1 MRFGGYADLG
11 GYADMATM
19 ELWVVFLLIGGF
31 LVTVEIAILQMAVGW
46 VFALGLGALIAG
58 VVGYWVPD
66 MPLSGFLAIMSACFI
81 GVFFILRA
89 YRRRPE
95 AGGDMS
101 GPSQAVDPTCLGQV
115 VDITQSV
122 SSRTPGLVQWS
133 GAQWTA
139 LAAADD
145 ETEIVIKTG
154 DQGRITGARGNTLI
168 IEPVKEH

>member
-11 GYADMATM
+11 GYADMPMM
-19 ELWVVFLLIGGF
+19 ELWIVFLLIGGL

-46 VFALGLGALIAG
+46 VFALGLGGLIAG
-58 VVGYWVPD
+58 VVGYFVPD
-66 MPLSGFLAIMSACFI
+66 MPLSGFLAIMSGCFI

-101 GPSQAVDPTCLGQV
+101 GPSQAVDPTCLGQI

-122 SSRTPGLVQWS
+122 SSRNPGLVHWS

-139 LAAADD
+139 LATSDGQK
-145 ETEIVIKTG
+145 EVMIKAG
-154 DQGRITGARGNTLI
+154 NQGRIIGARGNTLI
-168 IEPVKEH
+168 IEPAQDH